1 MTEPSLQPYTWDL
14 KKKIQIYID
23 YKINTER
30 KFKTKQNKTT
40 KPKKLKPTSYQVS
53 RDKMETT

>member
-1 MTEPSLQPYTWDL
+1 MGP